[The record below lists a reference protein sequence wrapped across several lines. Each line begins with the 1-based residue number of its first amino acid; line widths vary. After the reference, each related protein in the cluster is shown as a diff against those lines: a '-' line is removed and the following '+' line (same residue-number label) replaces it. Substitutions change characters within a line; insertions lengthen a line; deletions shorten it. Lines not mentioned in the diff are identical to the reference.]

1 MLDRIIIA
9 GSGGQ
14 GIQFAGQLIALAAV
28 TQGLEA
34 TYVPAY
40 GAERRGG
47 KSFCT
52 VVVGDHFINA
62 PVFQEADV
70 LIALDQR
77 ARNEYGRMVKDTG
90 IILADKTLAPQPADQ
105 ESARVLLIDAYDQS
119 LPLRQDKKTSVQNLL
134 MLGAYVGL
142 GRGVTMESVKQV
154 LEQKSR
160 KKPHLL
166 QSNLKALDLGAAMT
180 VVGQTL

>member
-14 GIQFAGQLIALAAV
+14 GIQFAGQMVALAAV
-28 TQGLEA
+28 AQGLEA
-34 TYVPAY
+34 TYVPSY

-62 PVFQEADV
+62 PVFREADV
-70 LIALDQR
+70 LLALDQR
-77 ARNEYGRMVKDTG
+77 ARNEYAHMVKPTG
-90 IILADKTLAPQPADQ
+90 IILADKALAGQAGEGEKAPV
-105 ESARVLLIDAYDQS
+105 RLIDAHEAAQ
-119 LPLRQDKKTSVQNLL
+119 PLRQDKKTSVQNLV
-134 MLGAYVGL
+134 MLGAYL
-142 GRGVTMESVKQV
+142 ALERGVTMAAVKQV

-166 QSNLKALDLGAAMT
+166 ASNLKALDLGVAMISA
-180 VVGQTL
+180 G